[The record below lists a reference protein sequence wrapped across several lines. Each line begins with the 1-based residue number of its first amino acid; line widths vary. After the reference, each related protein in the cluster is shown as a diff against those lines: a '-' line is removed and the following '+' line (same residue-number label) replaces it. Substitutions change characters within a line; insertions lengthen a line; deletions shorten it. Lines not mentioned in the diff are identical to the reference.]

1 MSWLQD
7 LPIRRKLTAVIL
19 ITVTSVVILSFLVFG
34 AFEFI
39 KFRRAISREM
49 TVLAD
54 VSGLNVR
61 ASLAFQDET
70 AAKEILRG
78 LQSEHHILD
87 ACLYTLDGNLFAQYT
102 RSSTSASCPSKP
114 EPDGARFANRNFM
127 VYRPV
132 TLNEKRIGTIYLR
145 SDLQTMY
152 DGLPLF
158 GITAFLAL
166 LGSLLIAFMISR
178 RLQRPISQPILAL
191 AKTARVI
198 AEGKDYSVRAEQE
211 GKNEIGA
218 LTRAFNQMLNG
229 IQERESA
236 LRAANESLNESQEI
250 TRAIVDVAM
259 DGIITM
265 NHEGQ
270 IMEFNPSAERILGF
284 RRDDVVGKI
293 LADVII
299 PMNVRDQHRRGL
311 ARYLETGEHAVLG
324 KMIEVSG
331 LRADGSLIP
340 IELNITRMPGAGS
353 PMFTG
358 FLRDITERKQAESR
372 VQEQLARLELLNR
385 ISRAIG
391 ERQDLQSIFQVVIQ
405 NIEENLPVDF
415 SSVYLYNRDTNQ
427 LTVESVGPKSGSL
440 ATQLSMQEKSLIAI
454 DANGLSR
461 CLLGKLVY
469 EPDVTNVAMP
479 FPQKIAEGGLR
490 SMVAAPLL
498 VESQVFGILLVA
510 RKKAESFSSGECEFL
525 RQVSGHV
532 ALASHQAQ
540 LHNALQQAYDDL
552 RETQHLV
559 LQQERLRALGQ
570 MASGI
575 AHDINNAISPIALYT
590 EALLEME
597 PNLSERTRNYLET
610 IQRAGDDIA
619 HTVSRMREFYRQRE
633 TQLALGPVHLNRVV
647 DQVIDLTRARWLD
660 IPQQR
665 GVVFEIRKEIQENL
679 PVIMG
684 VESEIRE
691 ALTNLIFNAV
701 DSMPEGGT
709 LTLRTKTTNEIT
721 DGNLA
726 APALVQVEVSDVGFG
741 MDEETRRR
749 CLEPFYTTKG
759 ERGTGLGLAMVYGMI
774 QRHSADIQIESE
786 RGVGTTVRLSF
797 AVSAVIDNSKE
808 ATSVPYPIN
817 QHLRLLII
825 DDDPMILKSLQDTLE
840 GDGHHITIANGGQKG
855 IDAFH
860 EAMDNGQRFDAI
872 FTDLGMPYVD
882 GRKVAATIRAM
893 SPKVPLFL
901 LTGWGQRL
909 IAEGDIPPGVDRVLN
924 KPPKLRELREVLV
937 QYCHIKKSS

>member
-7 LPIRRKLTAVIL
+7 LPIRRKLTVVIL
-19 ITVTSVVILSFLVFG
+19 ITCTSVVILAFLVFAG
-34 AFEFI
+34 FEFI
-39 KFRRAISREM
+39 KFRKAIEREM

-87 ACLYTLDGNLFAQYT
+87 ACLYTQDGNLFAQYT

-114 EPDGARFANRNFM
+114 EQDGSRFANRNFM

-152 DGLPLF
+152 DGLRLF
-158 GITAFLAL
+158 SITALLVL
-166 LGSLLIAFMISR
+166 LGSFVVAFAISR
-178 RLQRPISQPILAL
+178 RLQRPISLPILGL
-191 AKTARVI
+191 AETARVI
-198 AEGKDYSVRAEQE
+198 AEGKDYSVRAVQT
-211 GKNEIGA
+211 GKDEIA
-218 LTRAFNQMLNG
+218 TLTGAFNQMLNG

-236 LRAANESLNESQEI
+236 LQAANESLNESQEI

-270 IMEFNPSAERILGF
+270 IMEFNSSAERILGF
-284 RRDDVVGKI
+284 RRDEVVGKI

-299 PMNVRDQHRRGL
+299 PVNLRDQHRRGL

-340 IELNITRMPGAGS
+340 IELNITRMPGAGN

-358 FLRDITERKQAESR
+358 FLRDITERKQAQSR

-440 ATQLSMQEKSLIAI
+440 AMQLSMQEKSLIAI

-469 EPDVTNVAMP
+469 EPDVTHVAMP

-575 AHDINNAISPIALYT
+575 AHDINNAISPISLYT

-633 TQLALGPVHLNRVV
+633 TQLALAPVHLNRVV

-665 GVVFEIRKEIQENL
+665 GIVFEVRKQIQENL

-709 LTLRTKTTNEIT
+709 LTLRTKTANEIT
-721 DGNLA
+721 NGNLA
-726 APALVQVEVSDVGFG
+726 APALVQVEVSDVGIG

-774 QRHSADIQIESE
+774 QRHSADIEIESE
-786 RGVGTTVRLSF
+786 RGIGTTVRLNF
-797 AVSAVIDNSKE
+797 AVSAVIENSRE
-808 ATSVPYPIN
+808 ATSIPYPIN

-840 GDGHHITIANGGQKG
+840 GDGHRITIANGGQKG

-860 EAMDNGQRFDAI
+860 EALENGQQFDAI

-882 GRKVAATIRAM
+882 GRKVAASIRAM

-937 QYCHIKKSS
+937 QYCHIKSS